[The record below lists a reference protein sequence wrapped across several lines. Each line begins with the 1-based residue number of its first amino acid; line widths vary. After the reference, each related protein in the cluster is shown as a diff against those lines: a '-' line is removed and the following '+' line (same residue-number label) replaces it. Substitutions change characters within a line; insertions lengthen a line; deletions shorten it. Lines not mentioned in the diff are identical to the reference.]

1 MFEDVYQ
8 QYRALVSRDAIL
20 VVDGSLRWDDFIED
34 WRVAARRILDV
45 DQAREQYARRLV
57 LRWPPGERNGD
68 SRKLVSAIEQALRPN
83 RGGRC
88 SVAIRYRRGDAAA
101 FLQFG
106 EEWAV
111 RPSRELIERLGTI
124 VGREG
129 VEVVYAPRVEA

>member
-1 MFEDVYQ
+1 P
-8 QYRALVSRDAIL
+8 S
-20 VVDGSLRWDDFIED
+20 
-34 WRVAARRILDV
+34 
-45 DQAREQYARRLV
+45 
-57 LRWPPGERNGD
+57 
-68 SRKLVSAIEQALRPN
+68 

-88 SVAIRYRRGDAAA
+88 SVAIRYRRDDAAA
-101 FLQFG
+101 YLQFG